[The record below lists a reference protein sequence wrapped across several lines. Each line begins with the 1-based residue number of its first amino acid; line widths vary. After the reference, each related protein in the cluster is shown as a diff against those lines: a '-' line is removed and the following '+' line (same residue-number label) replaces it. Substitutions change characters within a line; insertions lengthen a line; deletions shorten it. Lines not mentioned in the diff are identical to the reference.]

1 MKKNLK
7 KVISAVIALAL
18 SVSSV
23 AMAAP
28 KFTDVADTAANAD
41 VINTLAALGVIKGY
55 DDGTFKPD
63 NNITRAEVATMV
75 VAALNRTAD
84 AEGAKGTTKFA
95 DVNTDAKAW
104 ASGFVNIGVAEKYI
118 SGYEDGTFKPDNNV
132 TYAEMVSM
140 LVRMVGYGNY
150 AEYLGGWPNG
160 YLSVG
165 NDKGI
170 TKGVSAAQDTAVTRA
185 QVAQMIYN
193 SIVDVCK
200 VSSSSF
206 TTTTDGKIVPSMTIM
221 DGNQNNTRKASD
233 YQTILTEK
241 FDAYYVEGYVSAT
254 AKSAG
259 LNTYKADEVQF
270 TFNYAENYND
280 EKYLLKNGTVNGNTA
295 ATAPTSF
302 TDKVKVGTTAAADYL
317 NTYASAIVKV
327 DDDEATFVSFIP
339 SGKNNTVKFAANLY
353 EENAIDFTATGGAEA
368 PSISFNQTKDASK
381 ATKYNLA
388 YTKTAAGKYLPDVDM
403 YVNGKSVPFNKA
415 NFETYIVNNTA
426 GEVELVDRYT
436 VGNSADNKYE
446 IINVTYYATAKVG
459 QLNIANKG
467 RVTFSK
473 VFGQNTSTYLNLD
486 EENEDVAFDIYFNGE
501 AIKPSALQIDDIL
514 SVEYDVN
521 QNSWNDSDFYTIY
534 VSRDTAEGKYTGENT
549 GDETFT
555 VGGKDYEYVEGFAAG
570 QNAMKLSYEY
580 TVSLDAFG
588 RIFDV
593 QVLTS
598 AAKYALLDR
607 YYNKSSGDDYYS
619 AILYTMD
626 GTTKIGEVDLSVAAV
641 RAGVAAKAGTT
652 YTSATTDAQVQ
663 ADLLKLVYKDTL
675 PAPVGDGTISAD
687 EQKNDNKTPIQD
699 RVVSYKLSSTTGKI
713 TSLEFMPAVYTTT
726 VATSNYKASKMTLGS
741 IKMNDATKIFD
752 ATEYDEGTKDATYSN
767 LSVTSPS
774 VLVDDNGYDA
784 FCFGEINKSDKTYP
798 LVIITGAGGAY
809 SSSSMFAVLT
819 EKPGDATTEAG
830 DEVKRAKAFYGNE
843 EISLDFDSD
852 TKGYDATGATFNYE
866 NLKKGDVIVIS
877 KSGNNTVKTFDI
889 IATAASLGIN
899 EAAWSGMSNEAQSEA
914 FMTSAFAQTTP
925 YNFTSTTR
933 ADEFNNWTGK
943 WVNGGSG
950 ALSDAAGE
958 VQYDKEVTRVV
969 FGPVIESS
977 STGFTLGSIGTA
989 SGVTLTPYNSSVKMD
1004 SPYSDIFTDTTAA
1017 TGTLGSTIDIDTDG
1031 TKTNVYVYDFSS
1043 NMSSKSRLTKDGV
1056 VSTGCTDYYTANVGK
1071 FYPWNYADSTA
1082 TPVNTKLAKQTIQ
1095 NNVSFA
1101 LVRMVDGEARDVL
1114 LITPTNVK

>member
-41 VINTLAALGVIKGY
+41 AINTLAALGVIKGY

-295 ATAPTSF
+295 AGAATAF

-353 EENAIDFTATGGAEA
+353 EENAINFTSTGTEA

-388 YTKTAAGKYLPDVDM
+388 YTKDSTNTYYIPDVAM
-403 YVNGKSVPFNKA
+403 YVNGKSVPFTAA
-415 NFETYIVNNTA
+415 NFTTYVVNNTA

-486 EENEDVAFDIYFNGE
+486 EEDEDVAFDIYFNGE

-607 YYNKSSGDDYYS
+607 YYNRSSGDDYYS

-626 GTTKIGEVDLSVAAV
+626 GTTKIGEVDLSAAAV

-652 YTSATTDAQVQ
+652 YTSATTDAQVEK
-663 ADLLKLVYKDTL
+663 DLMKLVYKDTD
-675 PAPVGDGTISAD
+675 GDGTISTS
-687 EQKNDNKTPIQD
+687 EQKNENKTNIET

-726 VATSNYKASKMTLGS
+726 AATSNYKASKMTLGS

-752 ATEYDEGTKDATYSN
+752 ATDYDEGTKDATYSN

-914 FMTSAFAQTTP
+914 FMDTAFAQTTP

-933 ADEFNNWTGK
+933 AGEFNNWTGK

-950 ALSDAAGE
+950 ALSDAASE

-989 SGVTLTPYNSSVKMD
+989 SGVALAPYNSSVKMD
-1004 SPYSDIFTDTTAA
+1004 SPYNGIFTDTTAA

-1071 FYPWNYADSTA
+1071 FYPWNYTDSTA
-1082 TPVNTKLAKQTIQ
+1082 TTANPKLAKQTIQ

>member
-28 KFTDVADTAANAD
+28 SFTDVADTAANAD
-41 VINTLAALGVIKGY
+41 AINTLAALGVIKGY

-295 ATAPTSF
+295 AGAATAF

-353 EENAIDFTATGGAEA
+353 EETTVAFAADGTVAAGSEA

-388 YTKTAAGKYLPDVDM
+388 ADSTDKMKADVTM
-403 YVNGKSVPFNKA
+403 YVNGKFVPFNKA

-486 EENEDVAFDIYFNGE
+486 EEDEDVAFDIYFNGE

-607 YYNKSSGDDYYS
+607 YYNRSSGDDYYS

-626 GTTKIGEVDLSVAAV
+626 GTTKIGEVDLSAAAV

-652 YTSATTDAQVQ
+652 YTSATTDSEVEK
-663 ADLLKLVYKDTL
+663 DLMKLVYKDTNGI
-675 PAPVGDGTISAD
+675 AGIQAD
-687 EQKNDNKTPIQD
+687 EQKNENKTNIEE

-726 VATSNYKASKMTLGS
+726 AATSNYKASKMTLGS

-752 ATEYDEGTKDATYSN
+752 ATDYDEGTKDATYSN

-914 FMTSAFAQTTP
+914 FMDTAFAQTTP

-933 ADEFNNWTGK
+933 AGEFNNWTGK

-950 ALSDAAGE
+950 ALSDAASE

-989 SGVTLTPYNSSVKMD
+989 SGVALAPYNSSVKMD
-1004 SPYSDIFTDTTAA
+1004 SPYNGIFTDTTAA

-1071 FYPWNYADSTA
+1071 FYPWNYTDSTA
-1082 TPVNTKLAKQTIQ
+1082 TTANPKLAKQTIQ

>member
-41 VINTLAALGVIKGY
+41 AINTLAALGVIKGY

-295 ATAPTSF
+295 AGAATAF

-353 EENAIDFTATGGAEA
+353 EENAINFTSTGTEA

-388 YTKTAAGKYLPDVDM
+388 YTKDSTNTYYIPDVAM
-403 YVNGKSVPFNKA
+403 YVNGKSVPFTAA
-415 NFETYIVNNTA
+415 NFTTYVVNNTA

-486 EENEDVAFDIYFNGE
+486 EEDEDVAFDIYFNGE

-607 YYNKSSGDDYYS
+607 YYNRSSGDDYYS

-626 GTTKIGEVDLSVAAV
+626 GTTKIGEVDLSAAAV

-652 YTSATTDAQVQ
+652 YTSATTDAQVEK
-663 ADLLKLVYKDTL
+663 DLMKLVYKDTD
-675 PAPVGDGTISAD
+675 GDGTISTS
-687 EQKNDNKTPIQD
+687 EQKNENKTNIET

-726 VATSNYKASKMTLGS
+726 AATSNYKASKMTLGS

-752 ATEYDEGTKDATYSN
+752 ATDYDEGTKDATYSN

-933 ADEFNNWTGK
+933 AGEFNNWTGK

-950 ALSDAAGE
+950 ALSDAASE

-989 SGVTLTPYNSSVKMD
+989 SGVALAPYNSSVKMD
-1004 SPYSDIFTDTTAA
+1004 SPYNGIFTDTTAA

-1071 FYPWNYADSTA
+1071 FYPWNYTDSTA

>member
-28 KFTDVADTAANAD
+28 SFTDVADTAANAD
-41 VINTLAALGVIKGY
+41 AINTLAALGVIKGY

-104 ASGFVNIGVAEKYI
+104 ASGYVNIGVAEKYI

-295 ATAPTSF
+295 AGAATDF
-302 TDKVKVGTTAAADYL
+302 TDKVKVGDTYAADYL

-353 EENAIDFTATGGAEA
+353 EENAIDFTTVGGTEA

-388 YTKTAAGKYLPDVDM
+388 YTKTTAGNYIPDVDM
-403 YVNGKSVPFNKA
+403 YVNGKSVPFTAA
-415 NFETYIVNNTA
+415 NFTTYVVNNTA

-486 EENEDVAFDIYFNGE
+486 EEDEDVAFDIYFNGE

-607 YYNKSSGDDYYS
+607 YYNRSSGDDYYS

-626 GTTKIGEVDLSVAAV
+626 GTTKIGEVDLSAAAV

-652 YTSATTDAQVQ
+652 YTSATTDSDVEK
-663 ADLLKLVYKDTL
+663 DLMKLVYKDTD
-675 PAPVGDGTISAD
+675 GSGTISTS
-687 EQKNDNKTPIQD
+687 EQKNENKTPIEE

-726 VATSNYKASKMTLGS
+726 AATSNYKASKMTLGS

-752 ATEYDEGTKDATYSN
+752 ATDYDEGTKDATYSN

-852 TKGYDATGATFNYE
+852 TKGYDATGASFDYN

-933 ADEFNNWTGK
+933 SGEFNNWTGK
-943 WVNGGSG
+943 WVNGGTG
-950 ALSDAAGE
+950 ALSDASGE

-989 SGVTLTPYNSSVKMD
+989 SGVALAPYNSSVKMD

-1071 FYPWNYADSTA
+1071 FYPWNYTDSTA
-1082 TPVNTKLAKQTIQ
+1082 TPANPKLAKQTIQ